1 MRSPHSVLLLGIVT
15 VCLGASKSA
24 VDEYSRRV
32 WRVPDGLPQNR
43 IQAIS
48 QTSEGYLWIGTS
60 GGLARF
66 DGVRFVIFDRS
77 SDTAIRDDSI
87 LALCPSRDGSLWI
100 GTEGGGLLHY
110 RNGSFQQ
117 FGTKEGLTNGF
128 VRAIF
133 EDGGGTL
140 WVGTDRGFFRLEG
153 GRLIRLDG
161 HPDLPFVAVQT
172 IRQDREKRLWVGGGA
187 GLLSMDGGT
196 LARHPGLAGP
206 VTSILGTRDGALW
219 IAAGADV
226 RQLRNG
232 SLDTVHRW
240 DGIRAVCL
248 TEDHEGSIWMGTA

>member
-1 MRSPHSVLLLGIVT
+1 MTGAETAGSQPLGRAFDRRALHRFTRCSLGYRLPSMRSPHSVLLLGIVT

-66 DGVRFVIFDRS
+66 DGVRFVVFDRS

-117 FGTKEGLTNGF
+117 FGTKEIG
-128 VRAIF
+128 RASY
-133 EDGGGTL
+133 
-140 WVGTDRGFFRLEG
+140 
-153 GRLIRLDG
+153 
-161 HPDLPFVAVQT
+161 
-172 IRQDREKRLWVGGGA
+172 RERV
-187 GLLSMDGGT
+187 
-196 LARHPGLAGP
+196 
-206 VTSILGTRDGALW
+206 
-219 IAAGADV
+219 
-226 RQLRNG
+226 
-232 SLDTVHRW
+232 
-240 DGIRAVCL
+240 
-248 TEDHEGSIWMGTA
+248 